1 MIEILKSIPAIVSLL
16 KEALRYMEEQR
27 VFKLENDLVKKSHE
41 LDRLVKELNSERRKV
56 EINEQAIKDLHFKL
70 RKHGIS

>member
-1 MIEILKSIPAIVSLL
+1 MIEILKAIPAIVSLL